1 MKAFIYILKAFRL
14 LFAPGIKRFVI
25 IPILVNAL
33 FFSLWMVTGFYF
45 IGHFAAWFPSWLRWL
60 RWLFYV
66 LFFLTSSLVIVYTFT
81 IFANL
86 IAAPFNSLL
95 AEKVETLVKG
105 EKPDSTN
112 NLKELLR
119 EMKRSFLRE
128 WEKIKYYVP
137 RAVLLLILF
146 LIPVVNV
153 IASIL
158 WFIFACWMMAVEYI
172 DFPMDNHKR
181 SFKDVRSF
189 LRKHYGTSM
198 SFGLSMALLSMIPI
212 LNFVALPIG
221 VIAGTLFWLD
231 HKNRHFRVGGNPE
244 NI

>member
-1 MKAFIYILKAFRL
+1 
-14 LFAPGIKRFVI
+14 
-25 IPILVNAL
+25 
-33 FFSLWMVTGFYF
+33 
-45 IGHFAAWFPSWLRWL
+45 
-60 RWLFYV
+60 
-66 LFFLTSSLVIVYTFT
+66 
-81 IFANL
+81 
-86 IAAPFNSLL
+86 
-95 AEKVETLVKG
+95 
-105 EKPDSTN
+105 
-112 NLKELLR
+112 
-119 EMKRSFLRE
+119 
-128 WEKIKYYVP
+128 KIKYYVP